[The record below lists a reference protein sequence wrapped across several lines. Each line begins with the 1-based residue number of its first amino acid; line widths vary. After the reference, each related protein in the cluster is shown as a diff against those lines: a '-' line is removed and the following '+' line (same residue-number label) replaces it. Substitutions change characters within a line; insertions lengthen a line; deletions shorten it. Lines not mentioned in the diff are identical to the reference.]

1 MTVHEAE
8 PGASGDERLSSC
20 KNRISQIKKQIPDY

>member
-1 MTVHEAE
+1 MIFHEAE

-20 KNRISQIKKQIPDY
+20 KNRISQIKKINP

>member
-8 PGASGDERLSSC
+8 PGVSGDERLSSC
-20 KNRISQIKKQIPDY
+20 KNRISQIKNKCVI